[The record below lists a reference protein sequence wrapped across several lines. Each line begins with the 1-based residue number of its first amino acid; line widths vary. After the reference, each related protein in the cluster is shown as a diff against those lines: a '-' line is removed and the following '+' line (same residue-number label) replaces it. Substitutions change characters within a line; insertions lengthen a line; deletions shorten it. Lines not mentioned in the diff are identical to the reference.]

1 MRSDA
6 TTPCGVRI
14 SDTRY
19 EEDRGRL
26 HPSGPVGARHRR
38 HLCQSRARPG
48 DDLSGDAPGELRAG
62 RDGDVLDLHRLEPHQ
77 RRHGLLAGLPA
88 HRAVRVRGGRG
99 DRAGGDPPGRE
110 RAGTRDRG
118 RFHRAACDPQQ
129 RDRLDLQLHHQD
141 LPEPVPQGAFVRQY
155 LRFLART
162 RRNRRHLGGTGADL
176 CLLPLHPAGTRNAR
190 RGAEPGI
197 EPAGGHSRGLD
208 ARPRLGAR
216 GRRRRRRRHDDRAH
230 RVPRS
235 EHDGRN
241 PALRVRRGAARRHR
255 QPRRRRGR
263 RLRGRRARERAR
275 RLRDRQR
282 PQTLGGAGAHH
293 RRAAAEALGL
303 LRQGA
308 RDPRMTRRASV
319 GVAVLLAIA
328 CLLLPFVVSNYRT
341 FQLTLVLVYA
351 IALLGL
357 NILTGYNGQISLGHG
372 AFYAI
377 GAYTAAVLMD
387 RLGAP
392 YWATIPAAGAVCL
405 VAGFLFGL
413 PALRLEGLY
422 LALATFALGVSMPQ
436 LLKYHHLEK
445 WTGGVQGIVIA
456 KPEPPA
462 FLLEAGLQMNP
473 DQWLYF
479 FALAVAAMMFVLGWN
494 LLRGR
499 VGRALIAIRDQH
511 IAAEAMGI
519 NNALYKSLAFGV
531 SAMYTG
537 IAGALGAI
545 AVQYVAPDSFTIFL
559 SLVFLVGIVV
569 GGVASISGA
578 LYGALFIQFVPN
590 VADEISKAAPWAIFG
605 LFLIGFVYL
614 MPAGVAGAVRMLL
627 VRRMQKGAK

>member
-1 MRSDA
+1 
-6 TTPCGVRI
+6 
-14 SDTRY
+14 
-19 EEDRGRL
+19 
-26 HPSGPVGARHRR
+26 
-38 HLCQSRARPG
+38 
-48 DDLSGDAPGELRAG
+48 
-62 RDGDVLDLHRLEPHQ
+62 
-77 RRHGLLAGLPA
+77 
-88 HRAVRVRGGRG
+88 
-99 DRAGGDPPGRE
+99 
-110 RAGTRDRG
+110 
-118 RFHRAACDPQQ
+118 
-129 RDRLDLQLHHQD
+129 
-141 LPEPVPQGAFVRQY
+141 
-155 LRFLART
+155 
-162 RRNRRHLGGTGADL
+162 
-176 CLLPLHPAGTRNAR
+176 
-190 RGAEPGI
+190 
-197 EPAGGHSRGLD
+197 
-208 ARPRLGAR
+208 
-216 GRRRRRRRHDDRAH
+216 
-230 RVPRS
+230 
-235 EHDGRN
+235 
-241 PALRVRRGAARRHR
+241 
-255 QPRRRRGR
+255 
-263 RLRGRRARERAR
+263 
-275 RLRDRQR
+275 
-282 PQTLGGAGAHH
+282 
-293 RRAAAEALGL
+293 
-303 LRQGA
+303 
-308 RDPRMTRRASV
+308 MTRRASIA
-319 GVAVLLAIA
+319 VAVLVAIA
-328 CLLLPFVVSNYRT
+328 CVLPFVVSNYRT

-456 KPEPPA
+456 KPEPP
-462 FLLEAGLQMNP
+462 FGLPINP
-473 DQWLYF
+473 DQWLYLF
-479 FALAVAAMMFVLGWN
+479 TLAVAVVMFVLGWN

-519 NNALYKSLAFGV
+519 NS
-531 SAMYTG
+531 

-569 GGVASISGA
+569 GGLASISGA

-614 MPAGVAGAVRMLL
+614 MPAGVAGAVRTLL
-627 VRRMQKGAK
+627 VRFTRKGAK

>member
-1 MRSDA
+1 
-6 TTPCGVRI
+6 
-14 SDTRY
+14 
-19 EEDRGRL
+19 
-26 HPSGPVGARHRR
+26 
-38 HLCQSRARPG
+38 
-48 DDLSGDAPGELRAG
+48 
-62 RDGDVLDLHRLEPHQ
+62 
-77 RRHGLLAGLPA
+77 
-88 HRAVRVRGGRG
+88 
-99 DRAGGDPPGRE
+99 
-110 RAGTRDRG
+110 
-118 RFHRAACDPQQ
+118 
-129 RDRLDLQLHHQD
+129 
-141 LPEPVPQGAFVRQY
+141 
-155 LRFLART
+155 
-162 RRNRRHLGGTGADL
+162 
-176 CLLPLHPAGTRNAR
+176 
-190 RGAEPGI
+190 
-197 EPAGGHSRGLD
+197 
-208 ARPRLGAR
+208 
-216 GRRRRRRRHDDRAH
+216 
-230 RVPRS
+230 
-235 EHDGRN
+235 
-241 PALRVRRGAARRHR
+241 
-255 QPRRRRGR
+255 
-263 RLRGRRARERAR
+263 
-275 RLRDRQR
+275 
-282 PQTLGGAGAHH
+282 
-293 RRAAAEALGL
+293 
-303 LRQGA
+303 
-308 RDPRMTRRASV
+308 MTRRAYI

-328 CLLLPFVVSNYRT
+328 CVLPFVVSNYRT

-377 GAYTAAVLMD
+377 GAYSAAVLMD

-392 YWATIPAAGAVCL
+392 YWATLPAAGAVCL

-462 FLLEAGLQMNP
+462 FLREAGLQMNP

-479 FALAVAAMMFVLGWN
+479 FALAVAAIMFVLGWN

-537 IAGALGAI
+537 VAGALGAI

-569 GGVASISGA
+569 GGLASISGA

-614 MPAGVAGAVRMLL
+614 MPSGVAGAVRMLL
-627 VRRMQKGAK
+627 VRLMRKGAK